1 MRSHASKS
9 MLFCGIYLIF
19 LGVGCLFFPQS
30 VLQFLGVYS
39 PPDIFSRMC
48 GMIFLIFSYLYIR
61 TGLKDEGMELFFLIT
76 AQERLTIPIFF
87 TVFYLLGY
95 VEWPLVVFGFFDMVL
110 GLWTWI
116 ALKIDKK
123 NKNNK
128 K

>member
-1 MRSHASKS
+1 
-9 MLFCGIYLIF
+9 
-19 LGVGCLFFPQS
+19 
-30 VLQFLGVYS
+30 
-39 PPDIFSRMC
+39 MC
-48 GMIFLIFSYLYIR
+48 GMIFLIFSYIYIR
-61 TGLKDEGMELFFLIT
+61 TGLKDEGMELFYLIT

-95 VEWPLVVFGFFDMVL
+95 VEWPLVVFGFFDMIL